1 MNSYE
6 TSRQIEKFVYVTH
19 RKQFG
24 TKQTINTRSLLTK
37 RLQVI
42 NEAFP
47 FLSSECLIWCTL
59 WVAHVIFTNYS
70 TFLKCKRLLTVFLE
84 ANVLKLLIPLA
95 GGFPSLHPFPFSS
108 TTSRS
113 LLLFYPISSSLLN
126 LKLNL

>member
-1 MNSYE
+1 MKLSFFIFRMPDLMH
-6 TSRQIEKFVYVTH
+6 S
-19 RKQFG
+19 
-24 TKQTINTRSLLTK
+24 
-37 RLQVI
+37 
-42 NEAFP
+42 
-47 FLSSECLIWCTL
+47 LSSTCYIYKLFNLHEVKEI
-59 WVAHVIFTNYS
+59 INS
-70 TFLKCKRLLTVFLE
+70 FLE